1 MSFDSKPVLV
11 FWETTRACPLS
22 CIHCRADTLSEP
34 LSGELDTREGKALI
48 DMLSGFG
55 RPSPVMVFTGG
66 DPLKRKDLFQ
76 LLEYASER
84 GVASAVAPA
93 VSMNLTHDTLDKMRS
108 IGVSSISLS
117 LDSSLSDVHD
127 ATRRVEGTF
136 ERTID
141 AVRYARRIGL
151 GIQINTTV
159 MRSNIAE
166 LPRIF
171 ALLKQEHVRVW
182 EVFFLINT
190 GRGAMI
196 EDISANEYE
205 SVSNFLYDASHYGIV
220 IRVVEG
226 PFIRRVARQ
235 RNTYGMYW
243 DAADYKL
250 MHEGIISA
258 FGEPTERS
266 TIASKGTLDGDG
278 IIFVAHDGTI
288 YPGGFA
294 PVPLGNV
301 KSDNLV
307 KVYKNN
313 ADLIKIRAREFSG
326 TCGICDFKDI
336 CGGSR
341 ARAYASCGNLHGS
354 DPACVNVTVP
364 LQKSDVYKGN
374 F

>member
-11 FWETTRACPLS
+11 FWETTRACPLR

-34 LSGELDTREGKALI
+34 LPGELDTREGKALI
-48 DMLSGFG
+48 DVLSGFG

-76 LLEYASER
+76 LLEYASKK

-93 VSMNLTHDTLDKMRS
+93 VSIDLTHDILDKMRLM
-108 IGVSSISLS
+108 GVSSISLS
-117 LDSSLSDVHD
+117 LDSSRSDVHN
-127 ATRRVEGTF
+127 ATRRAEGTF

-141 AVRYARRIGL
+141 AIRYARRIGL

-159 MRSNIAE
+159 MRSNVAE
-166 LPRIF
+166 LPKIF
-171 ALLKQEHVRVW
+171 ALLKHERVTVW

-205 SVSNFLYDASHYGIV
+205 SVCNFLYDASHYGII

-226 PFIRRVARQ
+226 PFIRRVVSQ
-235 RNTYGMYW
+235 RDMHGKYW

-250 MHEGIISA
+250 MHEELNSA
-258 FGEPTERS
+258 FGEPTGRS
-266 TIASKGTLDGDG
+266 TIAPKGTLDGDG
-278 IIFVAHDGTI
+278 IIFVTHDGTI

-294 PVPLGNV
+294 SVPLGNV

-307 KVYKNN
+307 EVYRNN
-313 ADLIKIRAREFSG
+313 IDLVRIRAREFSG
-326 TCGICDFKDI
+326 MCGICDFKDI

-341 ARAYASCGNLHGS
+341 ARAYVYYGDLHGS
-354 DPACVNVTVP
+354 DPACIHVTAP
-364 LQKSDVYKGN
+364 LQKAGVGDRRL
-374 F
+374 